1 KCETFTKNR
10 FSNWKKPKILES
22 MLEVLI
28 ELTTCNQGNYL
39 RILRFLANHNKDIKK
54 VTLKNAPRYNILIAP
69 SIQKDIVR
77 ACSIE
82 TTNTII
88 KDISDALFAIL
99 IDKSCDASMKEQV
112 VVVLQYV
119 DRNRFVIERF
129 LGSKHV
135 TSTITISL
143 KEALDQLFSKHGLSI
158 SRLRGQGHD
167 RASNMVSCKS
177 RDIFQEKYL
186 KIMTY
191 QV

>member
-1 KCETFTKNR
+1 
-10 FSNWKKPKILES
+10 
-22 MLEVLI
+22 M
-28 ELTTCNQGNYL
+28 
-39 RILRFLANHNKDIKK
+39 
-54 VTLKNAPRYNILIAP
+54 TLKNAPRYNILIAP

-167 RASNMVSCKS
+167 RASNM
-177 RDIFQEKYL
+177 
-186 KIMTY
+186 
-191 QV
+191 